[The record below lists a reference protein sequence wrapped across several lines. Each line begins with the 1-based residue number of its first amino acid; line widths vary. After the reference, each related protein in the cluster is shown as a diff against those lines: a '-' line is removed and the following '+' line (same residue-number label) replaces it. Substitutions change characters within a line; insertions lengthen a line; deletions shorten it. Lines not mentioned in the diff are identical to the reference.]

1 VSYPEFGDIPALAA
15 ALDAAGYLPDE
26 GVATAAY
33 LAIRMRRPL
42 LLEGDPGVGKT
53 ALAQALADVVGAEL
67 VRLSCYEGIDASQ
80 ALYDWDFPRQLLHL
94 RAAEGGGDERS
105 VYDRRRSLSGWQK
118 AGVAA
123 RALAGLAPA
132 GPGSSS

>member
-1 VSYPEFGDIPALAA
+1 
-15 ALDAAGYLPDE
+15 
-26 GVATAAY
+26 
-33 LAIRMRRPL
+33 MRRPL

-94 RAAEGGGDERS
+94 RSGRE
-105 VYDRRRSLSGWQK
+105 RRRRR
-118 AGVAA
+118 AVGVRPAVPDRPA
-123 RALAGLAPA
+123 DPA
-132 GPGSSS
+132 GA

>member
-1 VSYPEFGDIPALAA
+1 
-15 ALDAAGYLPDE
+15 
-26 GVATAAY
+26 VATAAY

-67 VRLSCYEGIDASQ
+67 VRLSCYEGLDGSQ

-94 RAAEGGGDERS
+94 PAARGGGDERS
-105 VYDRRRSLSGWQK
+105 AYDRRCVIPAPTRR
-118 AGVAA
+118 A
-123 RALAGLAPA
+123 RARGPA
-132 GPGSSS
+132 VLLVDEIDRADDEF

>member
-1 VSYPEFGDIPALAA
+1 MSYPEFGDIPALAA

-53 ALAQALADVVGAEL
+53 ALARALADVVGAEL
-67 VRLSCYEGIDASQ
+67 VRLSCYEGIDANQ

-94 RAAEGGGDERS
+94 RAAEGGGDER
-105 VYDRRRSLSGWQK
+105 
-118 AGVAA
+118 
-123 RALAGLAPA
+123 
-132 GPGSSS
+132 